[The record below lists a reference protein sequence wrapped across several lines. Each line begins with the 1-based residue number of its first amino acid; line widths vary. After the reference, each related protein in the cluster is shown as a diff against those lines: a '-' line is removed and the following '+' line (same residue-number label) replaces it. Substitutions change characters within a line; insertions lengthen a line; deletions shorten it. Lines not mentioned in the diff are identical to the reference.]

1 MIDFMILIQMKGRHV
16 YPNSDGPGAAYI
28 FLPGSGTAI
37 KMLMRIGEKVG
48 IKMSN
53 WNRKDV
59 RSEADPVPW
68 KQ

>member
-1 MIDFMILIQMKGRHV
+1 MIDFMILIQMKGRPV

-37 KMLMRIGEKVG
+37 KMLMRIGEKGG

-53 WNRKDV
+53 WNIKDV